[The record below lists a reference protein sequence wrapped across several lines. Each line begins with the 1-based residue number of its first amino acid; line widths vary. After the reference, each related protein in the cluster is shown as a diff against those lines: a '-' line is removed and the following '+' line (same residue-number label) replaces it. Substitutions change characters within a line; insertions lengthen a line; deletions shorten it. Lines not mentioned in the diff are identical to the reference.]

1 MKYLNISNSFY
12 HLIFFISI
20 CNLGK
25 QIDNSVEANPVV
37 SKSVVTNETVQSL
50 PNMWCLSW
58 HCSASMYR
66 CMTDADC
73 RKGLFCMQG
82 CGVNQTCTF
91 QCIYSYSNDYFQEFM
106 DCAVTKNKC
115 VELKSEQPPY
125 KCKRPVQLTG
135 KFNLLWKSMAGA
147 WKMKKGLNNFH
158 DCLPT
163 CTTVDFD
170 ISRNKIKHSFYTKT
184 LDGYDKFITNFK
196 EVQFKKDGSVQLT
209 YELAG
214 LQVSEDWFIMESN
227 QNSYLIYYCGYFGA
241 WEYDGNMLLLSPNA
255 TQSGD
260 TESDEKYKQLCNIE
274 FPEDVCNISMH
285 YEL

>member
-1 MKYLNISNSFY
+1 MKDLNVSYTVFC
-12 HLIFFISI
+12 LIFYVSFF
-20 CNLGK
+20 NAGK
-25 QIDNSVEANPVV
+25 QFGNYVEAKPTTNNSVMV
-37 SKSVVTNETVQSL
+37 NEMAQSL

-58 HCSASMYR
+58 HCSSSMYK
-66 CMTDADC
+66 CMTDNDC

-91 QCIYSYSNDYFQEFM
+91 HCIYSYMNDYFQEFM
-106 DCAVTKNKC
+106 ECAVTKNKC

-135 KFNLLWKSMAGA
+135 KFNLLWKSMAGM

-170 ISRNKIKHSFYTKT
+170 ISRNKVKHSFYTKT
-184 LDGYDKFITNFK
+184 LEGYDKYITNFK

-214 LQVSEDWFIMESN
+214 LQVSEDWFIVESN
-227 QNSYLIYYCGYFGA
+227 QNSYLIYYCGYLGA
-241 WEYDGNMLLLSPNA
+241 WEYDGSMLLLSSNA
-255 TQSGD
+255 TESGNLELD
-260 TESDEKYKQLCNIE
+260 GKYNNLCNIE
-274 FPEDVCNISMH
+274 FPEDVCNTSMH